1 MNIYGPL
8 ENFKSGSIDSILA
21 KNDRYDLETTA
32 QQSINSKI
40 MVKGS
45 YLEFY
50 C

>member
-1 MNIYGPL
+1 MVRWKISKVVL
-8 ENFKSGSIDSILA
+8 LIQFLA
-21 KNDRYDLETTA
+21 KNDRYDVETTA

-50 C
+50 G